1 VLGLTGRG
9 RSGAP
14 GPEEAAG
21 PAADEE
27 EPVELG
33 GQEQRGAQV
42 DVGRDGEGHGEQRQ
56 AGVPPVGP
64 VQAPLTWMRILPR
77 QTKGVLTSAISKQPR
92 KKSPLPCRHTCG
104 GEGGTSLA
112 SPWTPSLLFSGATFG
127 DAQLGKFEHLCSL
140 YSREV
145 PYPTNHPAGVGG
157 GGLCTFCYRQG
168 NRDQESCNNG
178 SQAPWLGISSLGQG
192 IPDPLSAWG

>member
-1 VLGLTGRG
+1 MSYPFAVLLSVPGLSGQEAPGSHPLPGSPKAPAPRWGVGWGRGAPHPRAPPSVLGLTRRG

-64 VQAPLTWMRILPR
+64 VQVGEEQHPAAQEADQHQGPVHLVQHSVLLLVLRWAGRWAGRSGAGGAPAPPPSSDPASPAPSLP
-77 QTKGVLTSAISKQPR
+77 
-92 KKSPLPCRHTCG
+92 PLPD
-104 GEGGTSLA
+104 L
-112 SPWTPSLLFSGATFG
+112 
-127 DAQLGKFEHLCSL
+127 
-140 YSREV
+140 V
-145 PYPTNHPAGVGG
+145 P
-157 GGLCTFCYRQG
+157 
-168 NRDQESCNNG
+168 
-178 SQAPWLGISSLGQG
+178 
-192 IPDPLSAWG
+192 